1 MQSES
6 LTKTSIG
13 IRINCHS
20 IITEIECIEARI
32 VMFLDLVRRRK
43 SVRDFLDI
51 PVEREKI
58 GMCLEAARLAP
69 SACNS
74 QPWKFI
80 VVDDRQLKNRLCN
93 AAFGGIYSINSFCKT
108 APVIVVVV
116 SEKSKFLAR
125 IGGMFR
131 GTKYYLIDI
140 GIAIEHFVLQAED
153 LDLGTCWIGWFNE
166 GAIKPILNIPAH
178 EKADILIALGYYDK
192 EKLRSEHDR
201 EPMDKIASFNSY

>member
-1 MQSES
+1 MTLLELLKQ
-6 LTKTSIG
+6 
-13 IRINCHS
+13 
-20 IITEIECIEARI
+20 
-32 VMFLDLVRRRK
+32 RK
-43 SVRDFLDI
+43 SVRDFLDR

-58 GMCLEAARLAP
+58 IMCLEAARVAP

-80 VVDDRQLKNRLCN
+80 IVDDKKLKNKLC
-93 AAFGGIYSINSFCKT
+93 AKAFGGIYAINSFCKL

-140 GIAIEHFVLQAED
+140 GIAGEHFVLQAED
-153 LDLGTCWIGWFNE
+153 LGLGTCWIGWFNE
-166 GAIKPILNIPAH
+166 SAVKSLLNVPQNRKI
-178 EKADILIALGYYDK
+178 DVLIALGYYDK
-192 EKLRSEHDR
+192 EKVKSTHDR
-201 EPMDKIASFNSY
+201 EPLDKIASFSSY